1 MTITEAAI
9 RYDRVTIMALAAL
22 ILAGVA
28 AFNTLPRAEDPGF
41 IVKTALVST
50 YLPGASPER
59 MEELVSD
66 KIEQVVQQIPEL
78 DFVRSDSRTGV
89 SLVFVNIRPEYKD
102 MRPIWDDLR
111 RKVERVQADLPGGV
125 VGPFVDDEFGDVFP
139 VLISILGDGYSLAEL
154 KDIAD
159 EVRDELLRIESVA
172 KVQIFGAQEER
183 IFVEYDNARLA
194 EVGLSPSQLQ
204 GILASQNILLSGG
217 KVTVGRESIAI
228 EPTGSFESVDDL
240 RRTLIQVPGRD
251 AVLALGDLAHI
262 RRGTVDPPAS
272 LMHTDGERSLGLAVS
287 LREGGNISE
296 MGREIRALLD
306 RLPAVYPHGVDFVPA
321 IFQPAFVDRKVDE
334 FVENLL
340 QAIAIVLLV
349 MVVTLGLRTGLVVA
363 SLIPA
368 TMLIT
373 LLLMNV
379 FGVGLNQIS
388 IAALIIALGMLVD
401 NAIVMSESILV
412 RLQDGMPR
420 RQAAVESARELM
432 VPLLTSSLTTSAAF
446 MPMYFSPSD
455 MGEYTGALWQV
466 ITLALLT
473 SWALSLVMMPLLCMA
488 FLRVEQRAAADA
500 GGSGA
505 PRGLERTYRGAL
517 QAVLRV
523 PLVSVAVVLG
533 VFLVALWGLGFVPK
547 EYMPESDSGRL
558 LGEFDL
564 PLGTSIEATEA
575 ALADVEEFLAGRMAA
590 DAADGRGVLGW
601 TAYVGSGG
609 GPRYR
614 LVYSPANEGS
624 EHFSMIIDATDPQT
638 VRQLMDDLEDF
649 CRAAHPGLTLTLDME
664 AMGPG
669 GGDPVAFRLYGRDQ
683 AELFARVD
691 ALEAHLRSVPGT
703 RGVTNDWGPWTKKL
717 VVAIDQARARRAGVT
732 SQDVAVSLQTGMSG
746 IEVTEYREGD
756 KVIPVTLRS
765 AAADRQDVGKLES
778 LNVHAQATGQS
789 VPLKQVADV
798 SLQWEASKILRR
810 GGLKM
815 VTVSCQ
821 LRRGVNAFATT
832 NAVIPWLEEQARSW
846 PRGAFFEVGGEL
858 ESSNDANE
866 ALFSLVPVVL
876 AIMVILLVMQFNSI
890 RRMAI
895 IMLTIPLGLIGATVG
910 LLVTGYPFSFF
921 AILGVYSLAGII
933 INNAIV
939 LIDRIRIEIEANGLA
954 PAPAILAAG
963 QARLRP
969 ILLTTTTTVGGLIP
983 LWIFGGP
990 LWAPMAVSIIFGLL
1004 FATLLTLGVVP
1015 LLYVLFFRVSFRGG
1029 PDPAGPGGADR

>member
-1 MTITEAAI
+1 MSITEAAI
-9 RYDRVTIMALAAL
+9 RYNRVTIMALAGL

-66 KIEQVVQQIPEL
+66 KIEQVVQEIPEL

-89 SLVFVNIRPEYKD
+89 SLVFVNIRPEYKE

-111 RKVERVQADLPGGV
+111 RKVERVRSDLPAGV
-125 VGPFVDDEFGDVFP
+125 VGPSVNDEFGDVFP
-139 VLISILGDGYSLAEL
+139 VLISILGDGYTLAEL

-183 IFVEYDNARLA
+183 IFIEYDNARLA

-217 KVTVGRESIAI
+217 TVTVGRESIAL
-228 EPTGSFESVDDL
+228 EPTGSFESVADL

-251 AVLALGDLAHI
+251 AVLALGDLAQI
-262 RRGTVDPPAS
+262 RRGTVDPPGS
-272 LMHTDGERSLGLAVS
+272 LMHTDGQRSLGLAVS
-287 LREGGNISE
+287 LREGGNISDL
-296 MGREIRALLD
+296 GQEIRALLD
-306 RLPAVYPHGVDFVPA
+306 RLPAIYPHGVDFVPA
-321 IFQPAFVDRKVDE
+321 IFQPQFVDRKVDE

-379 FGVGLNQIS
+379 FGVGLDQIS

-412 RLQDGMPR
+412 RMQGGMPR

-432 VPLLTSSLTTSAAF
+432 IPLLTSSLTTSAAF

-473 SWALSLVMMPLLCMA
+473 SWALALVMMPLLCMV
-488 FLRVEQRAAADA
+488 FLKVKQRAAADPA
-500 GGSGA
+500 TG
-505 PRGLERTYRGAL
+505 PRGLERAYRGGL
-517 QAVLRV
+517 QGFLRV
-523 PLVSVAVVLG
+523 PLVSLVAVLG
-533 VFLVALWGLGFVPK
+533 VFAIALWGLGFVPK
-547 EYMPESDSGRL
+547 EYMPEADSGRL

-575 ALADVEEFLAGRMAA
+575 TLAGVEEFLAGRMAA

-624 EHFSMIIDATDPQT
+624 EHFSLILDATDPQT
-638 VRQLMDDLEDF
+638 VRGLMDDLEDF
-649 CRAAHPGLTLTLDME
+649 CRTTYPGLTLTLDME

-669 GGDPVAFRLYGRDQ
+669 GGDPVEFRLYGREQ
-683 AELFARVD
+683 AELFERVD
-691 ALEAHLRSVPGT
+691 ALETHLRSLPGT

-778 LNVHAQATGQS
+778 LNVYAQATGQS
-789 VPLKQVADV
+789 VPLKQIADV

-821 LRRGVNAFATT
+821 LQRGVNAFATT
-832 NAVIPWLEEQARSW
+832 NAVTPWLEDQARSW

-876 AIMVILLVMQFNSI
+876 AIMVILLVTQFNSV

-910 LLVTGYPFSFF
+910 LLITGYPFSFF
-921 AILGVYSLAGII
+921 AILGIYSLAGII

-1015 LLYVLFFRVSFRGG
+1015 LLYVILFRVSFRGG
-1029 PDPAGPGGADR
+1029 ATEAADPPGATR